1 MINSTG
7 SQQQATCFHIC
18 SFCLGSYFIAYMISV
33 KLFNNLV
40 RKTGFT
46 NLFSQGETEAA
57 GQLRSLTSDRAEGTR
72 GRPRLDRVRVNI
84 P

>member
-18 SFCLGSYFIAYMISV
+18 SFCLGSYSIAYMISV

-40 RKTGFT
+40 RRQV
-46 NLFSQGETEAA
+46 L
-57 GQLRSLTSDRAEGTR
+57 LTSFAKGKL
-72 GRPRLDRVRVNI
+72 RLWVNSAV
-84 P
+84 